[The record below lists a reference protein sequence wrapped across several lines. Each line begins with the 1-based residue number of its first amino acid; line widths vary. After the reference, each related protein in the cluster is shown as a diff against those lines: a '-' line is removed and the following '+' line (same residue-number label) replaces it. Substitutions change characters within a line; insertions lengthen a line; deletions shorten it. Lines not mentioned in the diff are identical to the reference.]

1 MFRLICSKIKLMR
14 TSRSVVALFLVVSSA
29 VVLAADLPPAPD
41 GFTWQEVPDIKA
53 AVLKPQGWFFKREQ
67 QKDTRAYFIT
77 NENIDQG
84 GDFKTGLSVNVFR
97 KLKKSK
103 ATDQAKSMIANL
115 VDKYH
120 VEPFERK
127 TGSFYELGCELKDTD
142 ESGTIVMRELAVANE
157 KTNTLYLFI
166 FESPEAEWNA
176 ASKVGEQIMD
186 KLALDDET

>member
-1 MFRLICSKIKLMR
+1 MR
-14 TSRSVVALFLVVSSA
+14 TACSMMVLCLGFCSA
-29 VVLAADLPPAPD
+29 IVLAVDLPPAPD
-41 GFTWQEVPDIKA
+41 GFTWQEVPEIKA

-67 QKDTRAYFIT
+67 QKDTLAYFIT
-77 NENIDQG
+77 KENIDQSG
-84 GDFKTGLSVNVFR
+84 EFKTGLTVNVFR

-103 ATDQAKSMIANL
+103 ATDQAKSMIAHL

-127 TGSFYELGCELKDTD
+127 AGSFYELGCELKDTD
-142 ESGTIVMRELAVANE
+142 ATGTIVMRELAVANE
-157 KTNTLYLFI
+157 KTNTLYLFV
-166 FESPEAEWNA
+166 FESPEAEWNT